1 MKRNV
6 LILLSLLFVSCIAIG
21 AVSAVDYMDVSDSED
36 ISGLEDGYDMRD
48 SYLLPEGKVNFDE
61 FKHLLMSGGL
71 SDSVLIIVDGVPTKA
86 GMHELNSNDIE
97 DITILKGASAT
108 AIYGSRGANGV
119 ILITTVNHD
128 IGNNTNTNTNTNTND
143 TDNNG
148 TNDNGTDVPCDVD
161 SNSGVDEGD
170 DQFRDISMEHTA
182 LPVVAILL
190 ALISLPLVYRRR

>member
-1 MKRNV
+1 M
-6 LILLSLLFVSCIAIG
+6 AIG

-48 SYLLPEGKVNFDE
+48 SYLLFDGDLNFDDLKQMVGNGTPS
-61 FKHLLMSGGL
+61 FNSPL
-71 SDSVLIIVDGVPTKA
+71 VIIDGVIADSIGDLTP
-86 GMHELNSNDIE
+86 SDIK
-97 DITILKGASAT
+97 DITILKDASAT
-108 AIYGSRGANGV
+108 ALYGSRGANGV
-119 ILITTVNHD
+119 ILVTTVNHD
-128 IGNNTNTNTNTNTND
+128 IGNNTNTND

-182 LPVVAILL
+182 LPVVAVLL

>member
-48 SYLLPEGKVNFDE
+48 SYLLPEGKVNFDDLKRIAFEGVPSSE
-61 FKHLLMSGGL
+61 FP
-71 SDSVLIIVDGVPTKA
+71 LIIIDGVIGGSIDDLTP
-86 GMHELNSNDIE
+86 NDIK
-97 DITILKGASAT
+97 DITILKDASAT

-119 ILITTVNHD
+119 ILVTTVNHD
-128 IGNNTNTNTNTNTND
+128 IGNNTNTND

-161 SNSGVDEGD
+161 SNSGVNEGD

-182 LPVVAILL
+182 LPVVAVLL